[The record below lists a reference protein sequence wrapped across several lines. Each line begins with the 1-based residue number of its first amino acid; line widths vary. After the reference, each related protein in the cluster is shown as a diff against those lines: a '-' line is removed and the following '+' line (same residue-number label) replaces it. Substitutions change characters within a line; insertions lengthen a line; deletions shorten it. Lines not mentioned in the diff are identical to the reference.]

1 MANWKG
7 KIILNKFKFVKNGY
21 VGHMIW
27 RIRDIRGM
35 SSKELGIK
43 AGFSRFTAERKI
55 ALCEGNRKILNDKD
69 MKKVAKA
76 LNVHPFVL
84 RNELPSH
91 DELSA
96 IYMLFY
102 LHENSFI
109 TFRTFKDNIYIKFY
123 STFISE
129 FLKEWDVKF
138 TQLNKKEISYEEY
151 VKWIIGLPD
160 RMTEYE
166 LNAQS
171 GHPLYKFKFVKNGY
185 VGHMIW
191 RIRDIHGM
199 SRKELGIKA
208 GFNRFTAERK
218 VSLFENDKKILK
230 DKDMKKIAKALN
242 VHPFVLRNELPS
254 HDELSAIYML
264 FYLHE
269 NSFITFRTFKD
280 NIYIKFY
287 STFISDF
294 LKQWDIQYK
303 RYFKHEITYK
313 EYIQWLISL
322 PDRMPI
328 KELDLQK

>member
-1 MANWKG
+1 
-7 KIILNKFKFVKNGY
+7 
-21 VGHMIW
+21 MIW

-35 SSKELGIK
+35 SRKELGIK

-55 ALCEGNRKILNDKD
+55 ALCEDNRKILNDID

-109 TFRTFKDNIYIKFY
+109 TFRTFKDNVYIKFY

-208 GFNRFTAERK
+208 GFSRFTAERK
-218 VSLFENDKKILK
+218 IALCEDNRKILN
-230 DKDMKKIAKALN
+230 DIDMKKVAKALN

-313 EYIQWLISL
+313 EYMQWLVSL
-322 PDRMPI
+322 PDRMSS

>member
-1 MANWKG
+1 
-7 KIILNKFKFVKNGY
+7 
-21 VGHMIW
+21 MIW
-27 RIRDIRGM
+27 RIRNIRGM
-35 SSKELGIK
+35 TEKELGIK
-43 AGFSRFTAERKI
+43 AGFNRFTAERKI
-55 ALCEGNRKILNDKD
+55 TLCEDKRKILKNKD
-69 MKKVAKA
+69 MQKIAKA

-96 IYMLFY
+96 IYMLFN
-102 LHENSFI
+102 LHE
-109 TFRTFKDNIYIKFY
+109 RTCINFHKFNGDVYIKFN

-138 TQLNKKEISYEEY
+138 SQLNKKEISYEEY

-160 RMTEYE
+160 RMPDYL

-218 VSLFENDKKILK
+218 VSLFENDKKILN
-230 DKDMKKIAKALN
+230 DIDMKKVAKALN

-313 EYIQWLISL
+313 EYMQWLVSL
-322 PDRMPI
+322 PDRMSS

>member
-1 MANWKG
+1 MERKNN
-7 KIILNKFKFVKNGY
+7 LNKFKFVKNGY

-109 TFRTFKDNIYIKFY
+109 TFRTFKDDIYIKFY

-191 RIRDIHGM
+191 QIRDKRGI
-199 SRKELGIKA
+199 SRKELA
-208 GFNRFTAERK
+208 
-218 VSLFENDKKILK
+218 
-230 DKDMKKIAKALN
+230 
-242 VHPFVLRNELPS
+242 
-254 HDELSAIYML
+254 
-264 FYLHE
+264 
-269 NSFITFRTFKD
+269 
-280 NIYIKFY
+280 
-287 STFISDF
+287 
-294 LKQWDIQYK
+294 
-303 RYFKHEITYK
+303 
-313 EYIQWLISL
+313 
-322 PDRMPI
+322 
-328 KELDLQK
+328 LQK